1 VGWRDRRPERTR
13 FRIIALVTTGLLA
26 VGLAAAVPPAIA
38 APTRYEAENATIS
51 QGAVE
56 SNHPGFSGAGFVNTD
71 NVVGSSVQW
80 TVNAPSAGTATLT
93 FQYANGTTVDR
104 PMSISVNGSTVS
116 AALSFLPTTD
126 WNTWAS
132 TSMTAALNAG
142 TNTVKATATTA
153 NGGPNLDFLDV
164 DIAAPTTDLQAEN
177 ATISQAT
184 VATNHTGFTGTG
196 FVDYN
201 NVAGS
206 FVEWQVNAARA
217 GNVDFQIR
225 YANGSTANRPMA
237 IAVNGTVVQPA
248 LAFPPTGNWDTW
260 QDATFT
266 AALVNGANTVR
277 ATATVAAGGPNVDRL
292 RVSLPTDNEPPTA
305 PGNLRVVGD
314 VKPNSVDLAWDAATD
329 NVGVAL
335 YRIFDLGNVV
345 AEVGGNV
352 TTVTV
357 RNLTANKRY
366 VLHALAIDG
375 AGNVSGPSNN
385 VDFTTPPSD
394 DTQPPSVP
402 TGLRATNVAAT
413 SVTLAW
419 TASTDNVRVAGYNVY
434 RDGVKFATV
443 PDLTATA
450 DGLTPSTQ
458 YSFTVDAFDDNGNTS
473 AQSAPPLMVTTGS
486 TATGGDPIFDR
497 EITRL
502 DLPWGIGF
510 LPDGSA
516 LVAERDR
523 FEIVRVTLNGQKTV
537 VGKITEAVTTG
548 GEGGLLGLAI
558 SPNFATD
565 HFVYVFH
572 TAASDNR
579 LVRFKFE
586 NNTVGPREAL
596 VTGIAKNRFHNGGR
610 IRFGPDGFLYIATG
624 DGQDGTRAQNLN
636 SLNGKILRVTMT
648 GAGAPGN
655 PFASAPR
662 VYSLG
667 HRNVQGLAWDSQN
680 RLWASEFGDST
691 FDELNLIQPGR
702 NYGWPNCEGPCNDS
716 RFTNPVRTWDV
727 ASASPSGLE
736 IVNDWIYMA
745 AVRGSRLWVMK
756 IQGNGTDTPRAFFN
770 GRWGRLRTVVK
781 TPDGGL
787 WLTSTNNDKNG
798 GTPDVLDNVIVRL
811 KFAGAPFALSSTAF
825 ANNGTI
831 PIRYTC
837 QQDHAA
843 GNDISPPLSWGAG
856 ANTPQSYAI
865 TLIDTANGNKHWV
878 IWDIPAGTTSLPEGL
893 GGGFNVPNQAPA
905 KQKALGGT
913 STNTMYFGPCPGGS
927 SHRYEFTLY
936 AVDTATLPGVG
947 AGSTVAQ
954 VETAILAHD
963 LASVKLVGNSAAQA

>member
-1 VGWRDRRPERTR
+1 MSHRAKKPKRARLRT
-13 FRIIALVTTGLLA
+13 IALVTVGLLA
-26 VGLAAAVPPAIA
+26 TGLAAAATPAVA
-38 APTRYEAENATIS
+38 APTRYEVENATIS
-51 QGAVE
+51 QGLVE
-56 SNHPGFSGAGFVNTD
+56 SNHPGFSGAGFVNTN

-80 TVNAPSAGTATLT
+80 TINALSAGTATLT
-93 FQYANGTTVDR
+93 FRYANGVTTDR
-104 PMSISVNGSTVS
+104 PMDITVNGSPVA
-116 AALSFLPTTD
+116 AALPFPPTANWD
-126 WNTWAS
+126 TWAS
-132 TSMTAALNAG
+132 TSITASVNAG

-153 NGGPNLDFLDV
+153 GGGPNLDFLDV
-164 DIAAPTTDLQAEN
+164 DVAARTTDLQAEN
-177 ATISQAT
+177 ATISQGA

-201 NVAGS
+201 MVAGS
-206 FVEWQVNAARA
+206 FVEWTVVAPAA
-217 GNVDFQIR
+217 GTVDFQIR
-225 YANGSTANRPMA
+225 YANGTTANRPMD
-237 IAVNGTVVQPA
+237 ITVNGTLVSDE
-248 LAFPPTGNWDTW
+248 LAFTFTNSWDTW
-260 QDATFT
+260 QDATFQARLDAGT
-266 AALVNGANTVR
+266 KKVR
-277 ATATVAAGGPNVDRL
+277 ATATTASGGPNVDRL
-292 RVSLPTDNEPPTA
+292 RVSLPTDAEPPTA
-305 PGNLRVVGD
+305 PSNLRVVGD
-314 VKPNSVDLAWDAATD
+314 VKPSSVDLAWDAARD

-352 TTVTV
+352 TTATV
-357 RNLTANKRY
+357 RNLTPNKRY
-366 VLHALAIDG
+366 VLHVLAVDG
-375 AGNVSGPSNN
+375 AGNVSTPSNN

-394 DTQPPSVP
+394 DVLPPSVP

-413 SVTLAW
+413 SITLAW
-419 TASTDNVRVAGYNVY
+419 NASTDNVRVAGYNVY
-434 RDGVKFATV
+434 RNGMKFATV

-450 DGLTPSTQ
+450 DGLTPNTE

-473 AQSAPPLMVTTGS
+473 ARSPALPVRTGG
-486 TATGGDPIFDR
+486 AAGGGDPIFDR
-497 EITRL
+497 NITQL
-502 DLPWGIGF
+502 DLAWGIGF

-537 VGKITEAVTTG
+537 VGRITEAVTTG

-558 SPNFATD
+558 SPSFATD

-586 NNTVGPREAL
+586 NNTIGSREPL

-610 IRFGPDGFLYIATG
+610 IKFGPDGFLYIATG
-624 DGQDGTRAQNLN
+624 DGQDGNRAQNLS
-636 SLNGKILRVTMT
+636 SLNGKILRVTAT

-655 PFASAPR
+655 PFANAPR

-680 RLWASEFGDST
+680 RLWASEFGDSNL
-691 FDELNLIQPGR
+691 DELNLIQPGR
-702 NYGWPNCEGPCNDS
+702 NYGWPNCEGPCSDS

-727 ASASPSGLE
+727 AAASPSGLE

-745 AVRGSRLWVMK
+745 AVRGARLWVMK

-798 GTPDVLDNVIVRL
+798 GTPTVLDNVIVRL
-811 KFAGAPFALSSTAF
+811 KFAGAPFALTSTAF
-825 ANNGTI
+825 ASNGTI

-865 TLIDTANGNKHWV
+865 TLIDMANGNKHWV
-878 IWDIPAGTTSLPEGL
+878 IWDIPATTTSLPEGL
-893 GGGFNVPNQAPA
+893 GGGFNVPNQGPA

-913 STNTMYFGPCPGGS
+913 STNTKYFGPCPGGS

-963 LASVKLVGNSAAQA
+963 LASVKLVGNSSAQA